1 MDEEGERDRNGGKK
15 RHEDDDDDCEI
26 GMSEF

>member
-15 RHEDDDDDCEI
+15 RHEDGDDDCEI
-26 GMSEF
+26 GMSGF

>member
-26 GMSEF
+26 GMSGF